1 MAQHAYSKCL
11 VHMVWGTKKR
21 KPVLKQDVRVKL
33 SKYYYQYA
41 ESKEI
46 YMHINFV
53 NADHVHVLI
62 DLPRQLALQK
72 VAKLLK
78 GSSSFWINK
87 NRFTEMK
94 FNWARG
100 YGAFSVSASGLK
112 KVKAYI
118 RNQEEHHRERS
129 FIEELDSFLSVYGL
143 EVQNR

>member
-33 SKYYYQYA
+33 SKYYYRYA

-46 YMHINFV
+46 YMHINYV
-53 NADHVHVLI
+53 NADHVHILI
-62 DLPRQLALQK
+62 DLPRHFALQK
-72 VAKLLK
+72 VAKLFK

-87 NRFTEMK
+87 NRLTDLK
-94 FNWARG
+94 FSWARG
-100 YGAFSVSASGLK
+100 YGAFSVSASALK

-118 RNQEEHHRERS
+118 RNQQEHHREKS
-129 FIEELDSFLSVYGL
+129 FTEELDTFLSAYDL